1 MDLNISTEILNNFSN
16 LIDLQDINKS
26 SSVFQDILNDSINL
40 GDLIDLKE
48 DLNLEIEKDDDDLI
62 DDELLQSMLINLK
75 TIDFEE
81 FVKIKDNISLNLE
94 QFTKNNDGF
103 TKLSDKEVEVLGKLN
118 KLLDEIKT
126 DKNFSIDI
134 KDFEVKQKAF
144 TLIKEELK
152 ELKGL
157 KESNADTNLSDKKLL
172 EKSDHKN
179 LSLDIKEE
187 LYKLESYDK
196 FEVSSLYNKKNI
208 LKSNVDSD
216 SNNKDLK
223 TLENI
228 LDKDDNNFIIQSSNL
243 HPANLNIKK
252 DISLRELP
260 VNNIRQEFISEDI
273 IKTVKYLKSNNM
285 EEINIK
291 ISPRELGDMT
301 IKLVK
306 SPEETKVLITISKD
320 DVFELVH
327 KNTQDIVKHLTD
339 ANIKVKE
346 VVVDIKSNNDK
357 FFSSNLNQEFS
368 RRNQENKKRRNKY
381 EASSIEEIDTTK
393 EDNIDEDNI
402 NILI

>member
-75 TIDFEE
+75 TMDFEE

-179 LSLDIKEE
+179 LSLDMKEE

>member
-1 MDLNISTEILNNFSN
+1 MDLNISTEILNSLPN

-26 SSVFQDILNDSINL
+26 SSVFQDILNDSINI

-48 DLNLEIEKDDDDLI
+48 DLNLEIKKDDDDLTNY
-62 DDELLQSMLINLK
+62 ELLQGMLVNLK

-81 FVKIKDNISLNLE
+81 FVKVKDDISLNLE
-94 QFTKNNDGF
+94 QFTENNDAI

-126 DKNFSIDI
+126 DKNFLIDI
-134 KDFEVKQKAF
+134 KDLEVKQKKF
-144 TLIKEELK
+144 TLIKEDLK
-152 ELKGL
+152 ELN
-157 KESNADTNLSDKKLL
+157 SDTNLSDKKLL
-172 EKSDHKN
+172 VKTDHKS
-179 LSLDIKEE
+179 LSLGVKEE

-196 FEVSSLYNKKNI
+196 FEISSLYNKKNI
-208 LKSNVDSD
+208 LKNNMDSD
-216 SNNKDLK
+216 PSNKDLK
-223 TLENI
+223 TLESI
-228 LDKDDNNFIIQSSNL
+228 LDKDDNNNFIVQSSNL
-243 HPANLNIKK
+243 HPTNLNIKK
-252 DISLRELP
+252 DISLKELP
-260 VNNIRQEFISEDI
+260 VNEIRKEFISEDI
-273 IKTVKYLKSNNM
+273 IKTVKYLKANNM

-306 SPEETKVLITISKD
+306 NPEETKVLITISKD

-327 KNTQDIVKHLTD
+327 KNTHEIVKHLTD

-368 RRNQENKKRRNKY
+368 RKNQENKKRRNKY
-381 EASSIEEIDTTK
+381 ESSSIEEIDTTK
-393 EDNIDEDNI
+393 EDRIDEDNI